1 MRIRDQQL
9 LNGLDERVK
18 TLEGQPNPDSE
29 VVLSMLASLVGIVMR
44 MDEELE
50 ALKAEKA
57 DA

>member
-18 TLEGQPNPDSE
+18 SLENQPNPGSE
-29 VVLSMLASLVGIVMR
+29 VVLSMLASLVGIVKR

>member
-18 TLEGQPNPDSE
+18 SLENQPNPDSE
-29 VVLSMLASLVGIVMR
+29 VVLSMLASLVGIVKR

-50 ALKAEKA
+50 ALKVEKA